1 MSQKIQP
8 TTRTP
13 LVMLLVAALLS
24 SSFAQAGKPEWAG
37 GKHEKPG
44 KPHEEHERHEH
55 KEHGAR
61 FFDEGARS
69 VVIEYYGAQV
79 RMGHCPPGLAK
90 KHNGCL
96 PPGQAKKWAIGY
108 PLPADIRFYELPYE
122 LVVRLPPPPPR
133 HRYVRVAGDILLIA
147 VGTSIVVDA
156 IEDIIR

>member
-1 MSQKIQP
+1 MRQKIQP

-69 VVIEYYGAQV
+69 VVIEYYGAQDHGSS
-79 RMGHCPPGLAK
+79 RA
-90 KHNGCL
+90 
-96 PPGQAKKWAIGY
+96 AASAFR
-108 PLPADIRFYELPYE
+108 LPAPA
-122 LVVRLPPPPPR
+122 VHWRL
-133 HRYVRVAGDILLIA
+133 
-147 VGTSIVVDA
+147 
-156 IEDIIR
+156 